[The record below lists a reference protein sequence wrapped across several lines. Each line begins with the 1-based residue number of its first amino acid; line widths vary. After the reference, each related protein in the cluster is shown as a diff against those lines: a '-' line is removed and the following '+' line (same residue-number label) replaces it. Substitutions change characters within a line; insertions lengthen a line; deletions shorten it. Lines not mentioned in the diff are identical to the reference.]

1 MKVYHVMNRELV
13 PQKEPYKFLN
23 GDVYVVETDQTLWI
37 WIGSR
42 SYADDKAV
50 GAWGAKVVEE
60 QNKDLK
66 LNTIMEGDEPKEFN
80 SLINYEVVVGDTP
93 GFLVHFKKK
102 HQKDFQ
108 LLKIEQDETGKL
120 TVKEASIEYKAFES
134 ENAFVLDA
142 YDEIYVWIG
151 KNSQVREKYEAGK
164 ISRILDTERKR
175 KPLIYTIEEEQEPE
189 GFRSLVYKIALKDGM
204 MELRR
209 TVDKKEEIKKKWWQF
224 WK

>member
-209 TVDKKEEIKKKWWQF
+209 TIDKKEEIKKKWWQF

>member
-1 MKVYHVMNRELV
+1 MKVYQVMNRELV

-23 GDVYVVETDQTLWI
+23 GDVYVVETDQKLWI
-37 WIGSR
+37 WIRSK

-66 LNTIMEGDEPKEFN
+66 LNTIMEGDEPEEFN
-80 SLINYEVVVGDTP
+80 SLINYEVVIGDTP

-120 TVKEASIEYKAFES
+120 TVKEAPIEYKAFES

-151 KNSQVREKYEAGK
+151 KNSQVREKYEVGK

>member
-23 GDVYVVETDQTLWI
+23 GDVYVVETNQTLWI
-37 WIGSR
+37 WIGSK

-60 QNKDLK
+60 QNKNLK
-66 LNTIMEGDEPKEFN
+66 LKTIMQGDEPEEFN
-80 SLINYEVVVGDTP
+80 NLINYEVVVGDTP

-120 TVKEASIEYKAFES
+120 TVKEAPIEYNAFES

-151 KNSQVREKYEAGK
+151 KDSQVREKYEAGK

-209 TVDKKEEIKKKWWQF
+209 TVDKKEEKKKKWWQF

>member
-23 GDVYVVETDQTLWI
+23 GDVYIVETDQTLWI
-37 WIGSR
+37 WIGSK

-66 LNTIMEGDEPKEFN
+66 LNTIMEGDEPEEFN
-80 SLINYEVVVGDTP
+80 SLINYEVLVGDTP

-120 TVKEASIEYKAFES
+120 TVKEAPIEYKAFES

>member
-1 MKVYHVMNRELV
+1 MKVYHVMYRELV

-37 WIGSR
+37 WIGSK

-60 QNKDLK
+60 QNKNLK
-66 LNTIMEGDEPKEFN
+66 IKTIMEGDEPEEFN

-93 GFLVHFKKK
+93 GFLVHLKKK
-102 HQKDFQ
+102 HQKDFR

-120 TVKEASIEYKAFES
+120 NVKEAPIEYKAFES

-142 YDEIYVWIG
+142 YDKIYVWIG

-209 TVDKKEEIKKKWWQF
+209 TVDKKEERKKKWWQF

>member
-23 GDVYVVETDQTLWI
+23 GDVYVVETNQTLWI
-37 WIGSR
+37 WIGSK

-60 QNKDLK
+60 QNKNLK
-66 LNTIMEGDEPKEFN
+66 LKTIMEGDEPEEFN

-120 TVKEASIEYKAFES
+120 TVKEAPIEYNAFES

-151 KNSQVREKYEAGK
+151 KDSQVREKYEAGK

-175 KPLIYTIEEEQEPE
+175 KPLIYIIEEEQEPE

-209 TVDKKEEIKKKWWQF
+209 TVDKKEEKKKKWWQF

>member
-37 WIGSR
+37 WIGSK

-60 QNKDLK
+60 QNKELK
-66 LNTIMEGDEPKEFN
+66 LNTIMEGDEPEEFN
-80 SLINYEVVVGDTP
+80 RLINYEVVVGDTP

-120 TVKEASIEYKAFES
+120 TVKEAPIEYKAFES
-134 ENAFVLDA
+134 ENTFVLDA

>member
-1 MKVYHVMNRELV
+1 MKVYHIMNKELV

-23 GDVYVVETDQTLWI
+23 GDVYIVETDQTLWI
-37 WIGSR
+37 WIGSK

-120 TVKEASIEYKAFES
+120 TIKEAPIEYKAFES
-134 ENAFVLDA
+134 ENSFVLDA

-151 KNSQVREKYEAGK
+151 KDSQVREKYEAGK

-209 TVDKKEEIKKKWWQF
+209 TVDKKEEKKKKWWQF

>member
-23 GDVYVVETDQTLWI
+23 GDVYIVETDQTLWV
-37 WIGSR
+37 WIGSK

-50 GAWGAKVVEE
+50 GAWGAKVFEE

-66 LNTIMEGDEPKEFN
+66 LNTIMEGDEPEEFN
-80 SLINYEVVVGDTP
+80 SLINYEVLVGDTP

-120 TVKEASIEYKAFES
+120 TVKEAPIEYKAFES

>member
-1 MKVYHVMNRELV
+1 MKVYHIMNKELV

-23 GDVYVVETDQTLWI
+23 GDVYIVETDQTLWI
-37 WIGSR
+37 WIGSK

-60 QNKDLK
+60 QNKNLK
-66 LNTIMEGDEPKEFN
+66 IKTIMEGDEPEEFN
-80 SLINYEVVVGDTP
+80 SFIDYEVVVGDTP

-120 TVKEASIEYKAFES
+120 TIKEAPIEYKAFES
-134 ENAFVLDA
+134 ENSFVLDA

-151 KNSQVREKYEAGK
+151 KDSQVREKYEAGK

-209 TVDKKEEIKKKWWQF
+209 TVDKKEEKKKKWWQF

>member
-23 GDVYVVETDQTLWI
+23 GDVYVVETVQTLWI
-37 WIGSR
+37 WIGSK
-42 SYADDKAV
+42 SCADDKAV

-60 QNKDLK
+60 QNKNLK
-66 LNTIMEGDEPKEFN
+66 LKTIIEGDEPEEFN

-120 TVKEASIEYKAFES
+120 TVKEAPIEYKAFES

-151 KNSQVREKYEAGK
+151 KDSQVREKYEAGK

-209 TVDKKEEIKKKWWQF
+209 TVDKKEEKKKKWWQF